1 MLYFVKTT
9 FLREK
14 IMPDKYRVICSENQK
29 LFPGQTFVDI
39 YPAGSMRPENC
50 LTHDGLLQM
59 RRLINPDVQKLESG
73 IILTD
78 FGHGNILLQYEKM
91 PNRRMQQYQDHLR
104 QKLDPLILNTFRK
117 MKNRNKDRTLE
128 VSIANMAVMY
138 DLHAS
143 PENEQ
148 HSAREDLLIRQNAY
162 QKRLAEKRRELIE
175 RKAKEKYASAP
186 QILLAWKQS
195 QYRGD

>member
-9 FLREK
+9 FLK
-14 IMPDKYRVICSENQK
+14 APTMPDKYRVICSENQNLYPEK
-29 LFPGQTFVDI
+29 IFVDI

-59 RRLINPDVQKLESG
+59 RRLINPNVQKLESG

-104 QKLDPLILNTFRK
+104 QKLDPLILDTFRK
-117 MKNRNKDRTLE
+117 MKNHNKDRTLE
-128 VSIANMAVMY
+128 VSMANMAVMY
-138 DLHAS
+138 DLHS
-143 PENEQ
+143 SSENEQ
-148 HSAREDLLIRQNAY
+148 LSAREDLLIRQNSY
-162 QKRLAEKRRELIE
+162 QKHLAEKRRELIE

-186 QILLAWKQS
+186 QLLLAWQQAK
-195 QYRGD
+195 YRGD